1 MTKRANCC
9 PLLNF
14 RLSKH
19 KSRRVKSWLRKA
31 PLKKNNKRKR
41 IVAARGARRDAL
53 KAIIKDKSVS
63 MEDRF
68 QAVMKLAEEP
78 RDSAKIRVRN
88 RCEVS
93 GRPRG
98 YDRKLR
104 MSRIALRDLAS
115 MGQVPGVVKSSW

>member
-1 MTKRANCC
+1 MAK
-9 PLLNF
+9 
-14 RLSKH
+14 
-19 KSRRVKSWLRKA
+19 KSAVE
-31 PLKKNNKRKR
+31 KNNKRKR
-41 IVAARGARRDAL
+41 IVESRGARREAL
-53 KAIIKDKSVS
+53 KATIKDKSLP
-63 MEDRF
+63 MEERF
-68 QAVMKLAEEP
+68 QAVMKLSKEP
-78 RDSAKIRVRN
+78 RNSSKIRIRN

>member
-1 MTKRANCC
+1 MAK
-9 PLLNF
+9 
-14 RLSKH
+14 
-19 KSRRVKSWLRKA
+19 KSAVE
-31 PLKKNNKRKR
+31 KNNKRKR
-41 IVAARGARRDAL
+41 IVASRGARREAL
-53 KAIIKDKSVS
+53 KAIIKDKTLP

-68 QAVMKLAEEP
+68 QAVIKLSKEP
-78 RDSAKIRVRN
+78 RNSSKIRIRN

>member
-1 MTKRANCC
+1 MAK
-9 PLLNF
+9 
-14 RLSKH
+14 
-19 KSRRVKSWLRKA
+19 KSAVE
-31 PLKKNNKRKR
+31 KNNKRKR
-41 IVAARGARRDAL
+41 IVASRGARREAL
-53 KAIIKDKSVS
+53 KAIIKDKSLP

-68 QAVMKLAEEP
+68 QAVMKLSKEP
-78 RDSAKIRVRN
+78 RNSSKIRIRN
-88 RCEVS
+88 RCGVS

>member
-1 MTKRANCC
+1 MAK
-9 PLLNF
+9 
-14 RLSKH
+14 
-19 KSRRVKSWLRKA
+19 KSAVE
-31 PLKKNNKRKR
+31 KNNRRKR
-41 IVAARGARRDAL
+41 IVERRGARREAL
-53 KAIIKDKSVS
+53 KTTIKDKSLP
-63 MEDRF
+63 MEERF
-68 QAVMKLAEEP
+68 QAVMKLSKEP
-78 RDSAKIRVRN
+78 RNSSKIRIRN

>member
-1 MTKRANCC
+1 MAK
-9 PLLNF
+9 
-14 RLSKH
+14 
-19 KSRRVKSWLRKA
+19 KSAVE
-31 PLKKNNKRKR
+31 KNNKRKR
-41 IVAARGARRDAL
+41 IVESRGARREAL
-53 KAIIKDKSVS
+53 KAIIKDKTLS

-68 QAVMKLAEEP
+68 QAVMKLSKEP
-78 RDSAKIRVRN
+78 RNSSKIRIRN

>member
-1 MTKRANCC
+1 MRALIVGLILVSCSLSGCLEVPLTDC
-9 PLLNF
+9 PDDDCFPLSSESLNAF
-14 RLSKH
+14 LSL
-19 KSRRVKSWLRKA
+19 SNSFNVL
-31 PLKKNNKRKR
+31 
-41 IVAARGARRDAL
+41 
-53 KAIIKDKSVS
+53 
-63 MEDRF
+63 
-68 QAVMKLAEEP
+68 KLADEP
-78 RDSAKIRVRN
+78 RDSAKIRIRN

>member
-1 MTKRANCC
+1 MAK
-9 PLLNF
+9 
-14 RLSKH
+14 
-19 KSRRVKSWLRKA
+19 KSAVE
-31 PLKKNNKRKR
+31 KNNKRKR
-41 IVAARGARRDAL
+41 IVASRGARREAL
-53 KAIIKDKSVS
+53 KLIIKDKSLP

-68 QAVMKLAEEP
+68 QAVMKLSKEP
-78 RDSAKIRVRN
+78 RNSSKIRIRN

>member
-1 MTKRANCC
+1 MAK
-9 PLLNF
+9 
-14 RLSKH
+14 
-19 KSRRVKSWLRKA
+19 KSAVE
-31 PLKKNNKRKR
+31 KNNKRKR
-41 IVAARGARRDAL
+41 IVERRGARREAL
-53 KAIIKDKSVS
+53 RTTIKDKSLP
-63 MEDRF
+63 MEERF
-68 QAVMKLAEEP
+68 QAVMKLSKEP
-78 RDSAKIRVRN
+78 RNSSKIRIRN

>member
-1 MTKRANCC
+1 MAK
-9 PLLNF
+9 
-14 RLSKH
+14 
-19 KSRRVKSWLRKA
+19 KSAVE
-31 PLKKNNKRKR
+31 KNNRRKR
-41 IVAARGARRDAL
+41 MVAQKGARRAAL
-53 KAIIKDKSVS
+53 RTKIRDRSLP
-63 MEDRF
+63 MEERF
-68 QAVMKLAEEP
+68 AAVLKLSEEP
-78 RDSAKIRVRN
+78 RDSARTRIRN

>member
-1 MTKRANCC
+1 MAK
-9 PLLNF
+9 
-14 RLSKH
+14 
-19 KSRRVKSWLRKA
+19 KSAVE
-31 PLKKNNKRKR
+31 KNNKRKR
-41 IVAARGARRDAL
+41 IVASRGVRREAL
-53 KAIIKDKSVS
+53 KAIIKDKTLP

-68 QAVMKLAEEP
+68 QAVMKLSKEP
-78 RDSAKIRVRN
+78 RNSSKIRIRH

>member
-1 MTKRANCC
+1 MAK
-9 PLLNF
+9 
-14 RLSKH
+14 
-19 KSRRVKSWLRKA
+19 KSAVE
-31 PLKKNNKRKR
+31 KNEKRKR
-41 IVAARGARRDAL
+41 IVARRGDRRAAL
-53 KAIIKDKSVS
+53 RATVKDKSLP
-63 MEDRF
+63 MEERF
-68 QAVMKLAEEP
+68 QAVMKLSQEP
-78 RDSAKIRVRN
+78 RDSSRIRIRN

>member
-1 MTKRANCC
+1 MAKKSAVEKNNRRKRMVAQ
-9 PLLNF
+9 
-14 RLSKH
+14 KG
-19 KSRRVKSWLRKA
+19 SRRAALRAKIRDRSLPMEERFA
-31 PLKKNNKRKR
+31 AVLK
-41 IVAARGARRDAL
+41 L
-53 KAIIKDKSVS
+53 S
-63 MEDRF
+63 
-68 QAVMKLAEEP
+68 EEP
-78 RDSAKIRVRN
+78 RDSARTRIRN

>member
-1 MTKRANCC
+1 MAK
-9 PLLNF
+9 
-14 RLSKH
+14 
-19 KSRRVKSWLRKA
+19 KSAVE
-31 PLKKNNKRKR
+31 KNNKRKR
-41 IVAARGARRDAL
+41 IVASRGARREAL
-53 KAIIKDKSVS
+53 KAIIKDKTQP

-68 QAVMKLAEEP
+68 QAVMKLSKEP
-78 RDSAKIRVRN
+78 RNSSKIRIRN